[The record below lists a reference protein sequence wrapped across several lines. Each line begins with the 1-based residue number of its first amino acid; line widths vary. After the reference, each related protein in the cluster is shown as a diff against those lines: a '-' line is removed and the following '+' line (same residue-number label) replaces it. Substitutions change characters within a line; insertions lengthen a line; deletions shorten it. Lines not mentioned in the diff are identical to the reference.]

1 MGSRSSFEVTRARQA
16 LGVGGEEAAA
26 GHLEACGWR
35 ILARRFRAAGYEID
49 LVAERSGVLA
59 FVEVKTRRAGGLA
72 PPVTAVDW
80 RKRRR
85 LVAAARSAALRW
97 GREARILRFDVVAV
111 TWTSEGAQVEHFEN
125 AFRLGE

>member
-1 MGSRSSFEVTRARQA
+1 MTRARQA
-16 LGVGGEEAAA
+16 LGLGGEEAAA
-26 GHLEACGWR
+26 EHLEAGGWR

-59 FVEVKTRRAGGLA
+59 FVEVKTRRPGSLA

-85 LVAAARSAALRW
+85 LAAAARSAALRW
-97 GREARILRFDVVAV
+97 GREARVIRFDVVAV
-111 TWTSEGAQVEHFEN
+111 TWTDGGASIEHFEN